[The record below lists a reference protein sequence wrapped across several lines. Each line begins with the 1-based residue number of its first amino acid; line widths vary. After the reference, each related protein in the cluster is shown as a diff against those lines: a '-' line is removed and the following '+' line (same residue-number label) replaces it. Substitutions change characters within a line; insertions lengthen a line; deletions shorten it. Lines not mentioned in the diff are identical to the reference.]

1 MLLKE
6 VGQII
11 KLRRE
16 ELKIT
21 QAHLAEL
28 AGISKNTIYKAE
40 RGQGNP
46 SLDVLLKITEVLGMD
61 IKLEVKKRI

>member
-6 VGQII
+6 LGQII

-16 ELKIT
+16 ELGIT
-21 QAHLAEL
+21 QSHLAEL
-28 AGISKNTIYKAE
+28 ARMSKNTIYKAE

-46 SLDVLLKITEVLGMD
+46 SLDVLLKITEVLGMEL
-61 IKLEVKKRI
+61 KLEVNKRI

>member
-6 VGQII
+6 IGQII

-16 ELKIT
+16 ELGIT
-21 QAHLAEL
+21 QSHLAEL

-46 SLDVLLKITEVLGMD
+46 SLEVLLKITEVLGME